1 MPLAVLS
8 SLHGPESSWPPVYDV
23 QQRMW
28 ELEKFWAAGVTAALY
43 DALKHVKT
51 YPYIDPPPWILDGA
65 LKAVEDRLRAGF
77 ETKKVEIGVTRNRR
91 RRGRVAWRSALPPG
105 RAPSRQREAGLRGTH
120 ETVGSRRRIFQER
133 EDTQRVALRKREP
146 FGLGDIRFG
155 LRQHGA
161 EKLAG

>member
-77 ETKKVEIGVTRNRR
+77 ETKKVEIGIAAIEGGAIV
-91 RRGRVAWRSALPPG
+91 S
-105 RAPSRQREAGLRGTH
+105 
-120 ETVGSRRRIFQER
+120 
-133 EDTQRVALRKREP
+133 
-146 FGLGDIRFG
+146 LGDRRF
-155 LRQHGA
+155 LPDERRHGSVKPA
-161 EKLAG
+161 FAARTSRSGAAA